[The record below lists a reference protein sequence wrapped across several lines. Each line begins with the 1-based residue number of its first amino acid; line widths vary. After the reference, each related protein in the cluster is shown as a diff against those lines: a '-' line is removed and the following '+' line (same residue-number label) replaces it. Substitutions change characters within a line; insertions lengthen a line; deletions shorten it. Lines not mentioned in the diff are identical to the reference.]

1 MNNSPF
7 FIIAIVIELGVPIF
21 LAIWLTKRY
30 KFGWGVVGV
39 GVCTFIASQVVHI
52 PLLQGLGYAFSA
64 LGVNFSGGMVGTILY
79 GLYLGLMA
87 GICEEPMRYLGFILL
102 KKRAKPAEAGI
113 LAGVGHGG
121 IESIIIGVSVL
132 SSFIMMQLASHGTT
146 VPGITP
152 EILAQYNSNAW
163 YLPLLG
169 GLERITTI
177 ILHITLSMLVWRS
190 VQKHE
195 VVWLFLAIAYHMFV
209 DAGAVIMGQSGVNTI
224 VIEGVLAVLAVMNI
238 WILTRMKKSWKQVE
252 PVAGSVVEVLPE
264 H

>member
-7 FIIAIVIELGVPIF
+7 FIIAIAIELGVPIF

-64 LGVNFSGGMVGTILY
+64 LGVNFSGGIVGTILY

-121 IESIIIGVSVL
+121 IESIFIGVSVL
-132 SSFIMMQLASHGTT
+132 STFIAMRLASQGTAI
-146 VPGITP
+146 PGITSSMLT
-152 EILAQYNSNAW
+152 EYNSTVW

-195 VVWLFLAIAYHMFV
+195 ITWLVLAIAYHMFV
-209 DAGAVIMGQSGVNTI
+209 DAGAVIMGQSGVNTL
-224 VIEGVLAVLAVMNI
+224 VIEGVFVIFAVVNI
-238 WILTRMKKSWKQVE
+238 WLLTRMKKSWKEVE
-252 PVAGSVVEVLPE
+252 PVAEILTE

>member
-7 FIIAIVIELGVPIF
+7 FIIAIAIELGVPIF

-39 GVCTFIASQVVHI
+39 GVCTFIASQIIHI

-87 GICEEPMRYLGFILL
+87 GICEEPMRYLGFVLL

-132 SSFIMMQLASHGTT
+132 STFIAMRLASQGTA

-152 EILAQYNSNAW
+152 DMVTGYNSTAW

-195 VVWLFLAIAYHMFV
+195 IAWLVLAIAYHMLV
-209 DAGAVIMGQSGVNTI
+209 DSSAVILGQSGVNTI
-224 VIEGVLAVLAVMNI
+224 LIEGVFVVFAVVNI
-238 WILTRMKKSWKQVE
+238 WLLTRMKKNWKQVE
-252 PVAGSVVEVLPE
+252 PVIEALPE